1 MFPILNKVCYFVNI
15 KRHAPG
21 THTKKVDNIILQM
34 YKFPQSLMT
43 VAITIMAFCLANL
56 APHFA
61 EKDERAQK
69 IRERAVYISYFW
81 GMGFAIVL
89 MIIFYPTSPIASCI
103 SCINTIYRI
112 IYFSCFFKY
121 GLLCKEILRNAEF
134 RGKPVLDF
142 CLADWIVTYYD

>member
-1 MFPILNKVCYFVNI
+1 
-15 KRHAPG
+15 
-21 THTKKVDNIILQM
+21 
-34 YKFPQSLMT
+34 MT

-89 MIIFYPTSPIASCI
+89 MIIFYPTSPIELAAFHVLTLFIALYI
-103 SCINTIYRI
+103 SAVFLNMVYYAR
-112 IYFSCFFKY
+112 KY
-121 GLLCKEILRNAEF
+121 
-134 RGKPVLDF
+134 
-142 CLADWIVTYYD
+142 